1 MNNYRA
7 ILKRVGIVLI
17 IVGILDIVY
26 FFQVIPPE
34 SRSYSSSFFYLI
46 AIGVLF
52 LCGNLRAVPLV
63 TWGSALLLSYFV
75 TSLLILLP
83 LRPAEL
89 WATEFRLDSVSFSL
103 SLLYKIAEIVL
114 LFWVYTQLR
123 TTAVVRATVKSGYS
137 ASTPKLAFILGV
149 VFVAVITGMMHFIR
163 VGETGVKAV
172 EIAQAQYGEV
182 YKYHITGIS
191 WENGQ
196 VRASL
201 IAYNKQ
207 EIKPVKVE
215 WNSQ

>member
-7 ILKRVGIVLI
+7 ILKRVGVVLI
-17 IVGILDIVY
+17 IVGILDLVY
-26 FFQVIPPE
+26 FFQVIPPPG
-34 SRSYSSSFFYLI
+34 RSYSSSFIYLI
-46 AIGVLF
+46 VIGVLF
-52 LCGNLRAVPLV
+52 LRGNLRPVPLV
-63 TWGSALLLSYFV
+63 TWVTALLLSYFI
-75 TSLLILLP
+75 TSLFILFP

-103 SLLYKIAEIVL
+103 SLLYKIATISL
-114 LFWVYTQLR
+114 LFWVYIQLR
-123 TTAVVRATVKSGYS
+123 ATPIVRATLKSGHS

-149 VFVAVITGMMHFIR
+149 VFVALIAGMMHFIR
-163 VGETGVKAV
+163 VSETGIKAV
-172 EIAQAQYGEV
+172 EIAQAQYGKV

-215 WNSQ
+215 WSSQ